1 PRWRNSMWPWIKRWL
16 DLKMHDIWPLN
27 RIGPR
32 PQAMYFKYE
41 KAGLTVEDQ
50 PIPWNA
56 EAVLVE
62 AHVRLPRNNTRRK
75 ADFQLRVPG
84 QDLVAVEHMHPEAD
98 DQQCL
103 RFRFAPPGQTVVAEL
118 ICRDKLLGQLT
129 LPFLSKNEFLHNL
142 RLQMPTLCVRL
153 GTQTV
158 ACQTFVSNQCR
169 GLLASA
175 VLTSPTSLVPML
187 DLELQVEFRCE
198 RSGSAS
204 RVGVQLCSSQL
215 SGRQALVTVVPKRYP
230 RRIGAWVATWL
241 LGDRPLGE
249 PKRINGI
256 SQRRFQ
262 RSLRISDTRFV
273 IQATPETVRL
283 TRQVPAVETAK
294 RIGPCFLVSSGEPGM
309 AGQCHLQ
316 ITAQIPGAINPPLLL
331 EQDVLITDGPTMV
344 APGTLDADDLQQ
356 VSGFELSIGRQSL
369 GVLSLCPA
377 PTAAFNAEGGFKTFH
392 DYTWSAAA
400 EEEMNER
407 LNRLLEG
414 RGKVE

>member
-1 PRWRNSMWPWIKRWL
+1 MWPWIKLWRDWA
-16 DLKMHDIWPLN
+16 MHELWPLY
-27 RIGPR
+27 RIGTQ
-32 PQAMYFKYE
+32 PQAMHFRYE
-41 KAGLTVEDQ
+41 KAGRTVDDQ

-62 AHVRLPRNNTRRK
+62 ATLRIPKSGTRRK
-75 ADFQLRVPG
+75 TDFQLRVPG
-84 QDLVAVEHMHPEAD
+84 QDIVAAEQMQSEAD
-98 DQQCL
+98 DQHRV
-103 RFRFAPPGQTVVAEL
+103 RFRLTPPGESTTVEL
-118 ICRDKLLGQLT
+118 LCRDKVLGQLA
-129 LPFLSKNEFLHNL
+129 LPFLSKDEFLQNL

-198 RSGSAS
+198 RSGSVT
-204 RVGVQLCSSQL
+204 RVPAALCSSQL
-215 SGRQALVTVVPKRYP
+215 GGRQALVTVVPSRYP
-230 RRIGAWVATWL
+230 RRIGTWLATWL
-241 LGDRPLGE
+241 LGDQPLASQ
-249 PKRINGI
+249 RVRGI
-256 SQRRFQ
+256 SQRHFQ

-273 IQATPETVRL
+273 VQATPDTVRL
-283 TRQVPAVETAK
+283 TRQVPPLETAK

-309 AGQCHLQ
+309 AGQCRLQ
-316 ITAQIPGAINPPLLL
+316 ITAQVPGAVTPPLLL

-344 APGTLDADDLQQ
+344 APGTLDAADLEQ
-356 VSGFELSIGRQSL
+356 VSGFELSLRGQSL

-377 PTAAFNAEGGFKTFH
+377 PTATFTSEGGFKPHH

-414 RGKVE
+414 RGKTE

>member
-1 PRWRNSMWPWIKRWL
+1 MWPWIKRWL
-16 DLKMHDIWPLN
+16 DLKMHDLWPLN

-41 KAGLTVEDQ
+41 KAGRTVEEQ

-62 AHVRLPRNNTRRK
+62 AHVRLSRNSSRRK

-84 QDLVAVEHMHPEAD
+84 QDLVVAEQMQPEAD
-98 DQQCL
+98 EQHCL
-103 RFRFAPPGQTVVAEL
+103 RFRLTPPGQTVGVEL
-118 ICRDKLLGQLT
+118 LCRDKVLGHLT
-129 LPFLSKNEFLHNL
+129 LPFLGKDEFLQNL
-142 RLQMPTLCVRL
+142 RLQMPTLCVRI

-158 ACQTFVSNQCR
+158 ACQTFVSSQCR

-198 RSGSAS
+198 RGGAVS
-204 RVGVQLCSSQL
+204 RVPVCLCSSQL
-215 SGRQALVTVVPKRYP
+215 GGRQALVTVVPKRYP
-230 RRIGAWVATWL
+230 RRMGTWVATWL
-241 LGDRPLGE
+241 LGDKVLASQRV
-249 PKRINGI
+249 RGI
-256 SQRRFQ
+256 SQRHFQ

-273 IQATPETVRL
+273 IQATPDSVRL
-283 TRQVPAVETAK
+283 TRQVPPLENAK
-294 RIGPCFLVSSGEPGM
+294 RIGPCFLVASAEPGM
-309 AGQCHLQ
+309 AGECRLQ
-316 ITAQIPGAINPPLLL
+316 ITAQIPGAVTPPLLL

-344 APGTLDADDLQQ
+344 APGTLDAADLQQ
-356 VSGFELSIGRQSL
+356 VSGFELSLRGQAL

-377 PTAAFNAEGGFKTFH
+377 PTATFNGEGGFKPFH

-414 RGKVE
+414 RGKME